1 MTEASMGKMGPKTV
15 VRNKRAV
22 CSSSHARVTET
33 MLQVMKDGGNAVDAT
48 IAGSIIQA
56 VVEPHMTN
64 HTGSVAFLYWE
75 ADSGHTFQLNGSGT
89 LVPGLPPFRP
99 VPGLSGSHLSGPGH
113 NPCACIP
120 GFMPSMAALH
130 ERFGSQPWDYLCQ
143 PAIDAARDGHI
154 MSSFE
159 YAALKSDL
167 RLYTYF
173 PSGRALYTPNGFL
186 PDVGERFRNPDLA
199 ETLQRVASEGPSYF
213 TEGDWAKH
221 FVATANDLG
230 WPINLAHMTEI
241 PPEWVDPLR
250 YEHRGYEVIQYYPP
264 QRTGV
269 FTAIVLGI
277 LKQFDLES
285 LGHYA
290 ESAEALYV
298 MAHALRYAH
307 WELGMLRDPAVFEV
321 PMDRWLS
328 PEFHAMVAD
337 IIWHSRP
344 KKDLREHVRIIA
356 GDPGLAA
363 GGISPVAANAQHQP
377 SGSCELSVVDQE
389 GNWAQSM
396 NTLQAGGIPGVVVDG
411 VPMVGS
417 HAKTTM
423 AAPMEG
429 WFAGG
434 GRLRSMVGSTIV
446 LRDGRPWLG
455 LGTPGY
461 VYATIPQVLSSILDY
476 GMDPYEAS
484 VLPRMFPLYDDY
496 VLEIE
501 SRIPSEVATG
511 LARMGVLL
519 RPLEPYNTGMG
530 SFQINWRDPET
541 GLLNSSADPRRV
553 GTAAGF

>member
-1 MTEASMGKMGPKTV
+1 MAGKFGPKPV
-15 VRNKRAV
+15 VKNNQAV
-22 CSSSHARVTET
+22 CSSSHSLVTDT
-33 MLQVMKDGGNAVDAT
+33 MLQVMKEGGNAVDAT
-48 IAGSIIQA
+48 IAGSMIQA

-64 HTGSVAFLYWE
+64 HTGSVSFLYWE
-75 ADSGHTFQLNGSGT
+75 AATGRTYQLNGSGT
-89 LVPGLPPFRP
+89 LVPGLPPFRS
-99 VPGLSGSHLSGPGH
+99 VPGLPEVHLSGPGH

-130 ERFGSQPWDYLCQ
+130 ERFASKPWDYLCE
-143 PAIDAARDGHI
+143 PAIEAAEEGHV

-159 YAALKSDL
+159 YAALQADL

-173 PSGRALYTPNGFL
+173 PSGRALFTPDGFL

-199 ETLQRVASEGPSYF
+199 KTLRRVATEGPGYF

-221 FVATANDLG
+221 FVAAANALG
-230 WPINLAHMTEI
+230 WPINLAHMTAI
-241 PPEWVDPLR
+241 PPQWVDPLR
-250 YEHRGYEVIQYYPP
+250 YEHRGDEVIQYYPP

-269 FTAIVLGI
+269 FSALVLGI

-285 LGHYA
+285 LGHYT
-290 ESAEALYV
+290 ETAEALYV

-321 PMDRWLS
+321 PVDRWLS
-328 PEFHAMVAD
+328 SEFHAIVAD
-337 IIWHSRP
+337 IIWRSRP
-344 KKDLREHVRIIA
+344 KKDLSDHVRIVTGNA
-356 GDPGLAA
+356 ALAA
-363 GGISPVAANAQHQP
+363 GGISPIATNAQHQP
-377 SGSCELSVVDQE
+377 SGSCELSIVDPA

-396 NTLQAGGIPGVVVDG
+396 NTLQAGGIPGMVVDG

-417 HAKTTM
+417 HAKTSM

-434 GRLRSMVGSTIV
+434 GRMRSMIGSTIV
-446 LRDGRPWLG
+446 LREGRPWLG

-461 VYATIPQVLSSILDY
+461 VYATIPQVLTSILDY

-496 VLEIE
+496 MLEIE
-501 SRIPSEVATG
+501 SRIPTEVATG
-511 LARMGVLL
+511 LAQMGILL
-519 RPLEPYNTGMG
+519 RPLEPYNTSMG